1 MDNNNDTYIDT
12 TTIVKNIYEKLTKKD
27 FNDLSGD
34 AIGLMLYLFAAGWKC
49 CLLKQ
54 GSDEKVF
61 IQINDEKIEIT

>member
-27 FNDLSGD
+27 FNALSGD
-34 AIGLMLYLFAAGWKC
+34 EVGLMLYLFTAGFKY
-49 CLLKQ
+49 CLLQQ

-61 IQINDEKIEIT
+61 IKINDEKIEIT